1 MSKTSRTASELLI
14 ILAACCVGLLL
25 PCLGGLWARGEQA
38 ASPAAAPT
46 SQPAPQP
53 AVTMQQLEQDW
64 VAQDCLWQ
72 PFSPAAIAKPLAEL
86 GKAGAD
92 LARQFEQLRQANTP
106 PADEQWRT
114 LYRQA
119 CSLRRA
125 KRLAP
130 RAEALRHILFVKR
143 PYELGGSHYAYTE
156 GQSDAQSERH
166 FVPNAALCSLETPDP
181 AAIGV
186 VRTLLA
192 DKQGTLRDPDVS
204 FDGKRILFSW
214 KKSDLQDDFH
224 LYEMT
229 LADSRIRQLTDG
241 LGFAD
246 YECAYLPN
254 GDIVFNSSRCVQ
266 TVDCWYTEVSNLYTC
281 DGDGRY
287 LRRVSYDQVHTNY
300 PTVTPDGRVIYTR
313 WDYNDRG
320 QIWPQGLMQMN
331 SDGTAQSE
339 FYGNDSWFPTTLLHA
354 RAIPGTDK
362 VVAIF
367 SGHHTI
373 QKGWLGIIDPA
384 MGREENQGTQLIA
397 PVRAT
402 EAVHVDG
409 YGQSGDQFQYPYPL
423 SETEFLVTL
432 KPAVPQPPVAG
443 AAAPPSNQSLFGRF
457 GLYFITADGRREL
470 LAYDNDFS
478 CTQPIPIS
486 PRPQPYVRASQVDYT
501 KSTGTIYIQDIYQ
514 GPGLA
519 GVPRGTIK
527 SLRVVGLRFRA
538 AAVGDSGN
546 GGPAGGAYV
555 SSPISLNGAWDVKVV
570 LGTTKVHDDGS
581 ACFEVPARTPIYFQP
596 LDANGRAVQTMRS
609 WATLQ
614 PGEHVSCVGCHESKN
629 AAAPRPAS
637 MSLALRGGPQPLTS
651 WYGPPRGFSFQRE
664 VQPILDR
671 HCTSCH
677 NLAQPPK
684 GMGFHR
690 ERTVDLKSPSPWRY
704 TLDAP
709 PANWAAADFDD
720 SAWKTGEG
728 RFGLRD
734 PRRNDNNNLWT
745 GPRIWLRRAF
755 ELPADVPLSSLILV
769 IDTPSKT
776 DVCINGSPALSMSGS
791 GGVTDPKILALLKPG
806 KNILAIA
813 AHDNAKD
820 WSQYIDV
827 KLQDGGYRRDTRP
840 ADPTAKLAFSLMG
853 GQVWSD
859 AYMALAN
866 PNFATWTSPQSAP
879 TMAPPYDAGAN
890 KSKLIVMLEKGHN
903 DVKLSVEELD
913 RLSTWIDIA
922 VPCYGDYT
930 EGLVGGQLDRYN
942 HFLDKR
948 TRWEQQEE
956 RNIQDLIRS
965 GR

>member
-1 MSKTSRTASELLI
+1 
-14 ILAACCVGLLL
+14 V
-25 PCLGGLWARGEQA
+25 
-38 ASPAAAPT
+38 
-46 SQPAPQP
+46 
-53 AVTMQQLEQDW
+53 QQLEQDW
-64 VAQDCLWQ
+64 IAQDCLSQ
-72 PFSPAAIAKPLAEL
+72 PFSPAAIDKPLAEL

-92 LARQFEQLRQANTP
+92 LAGQCDRLRQANTP
-106 PADEQWRT
+106 PTDERWRT

-119 CSLRRA
+119 CLLRRA

-130 RAEALRHILFVKR
+130 HADALRHILFVKR

-166 FVPNAALCSLETPDP
+166 FVPNAAMCALDTPDP

-224 LYEMT
+224 IYEMT
-229 LADSRIRQLTDG
+229 LADGRIRQLTDG

-246 YECAYLPN
+246 YECVYLPN
-254 GDIVFNSSRCVQ
+254 DDIVFNSSRCVQ

-281 DGDGRY
+281 DADGRY
-287 LRRVSYDQVHTNY
+287 LRRLSFDQVHTNY
-300 PTVTPDGRVIYTR
+300 PTVMPDGRVIYTR

-320 QIWPQGLMQMN
+320 QLWPQGLMQMN
-331 SDGTAQSE
+331 PDGTAQSE

-354 RAIPGTDK
+354 RAIPGTEK
-362 VVAIF
+362 VVAVF

-384 MGREENQGTQLIA
+384 MGREENQGAQLIA

-409 YGQSGDQFQYPYPL
+409 YGQNGDQFQYPYPL

-443 AAAPPSNQSLFGRF
+443 VAAPPSNQSLFGRF
-457 GLYFITADGRREL
+457 GLYFITADARREL

-478 CTQPIPIS
+478 CTQAIPIA
-486 PRPQPYVRASQVDYT
+486 PRPRPEARPSLVDYT

-527 SLRVVGLRFRA
+527 NLRVVGLRFRA
-538 AAVGDSGN
+538 AAVGNSSN
-546 GGPAGGAYV
+546 GGPAGGALV
-555 SSPISLNGAWDVKVV
+555 SAPISLNGAWDVKVV
-570 LGTTKVHDDGS
+570 LGAAKVHDDGS

-614 PGEHVSCVGCHESKN
+614 PGEHVSCVGCHENKN
-629 AAAPRPAS
+629 AAAPRPPS
-637 MSLALRGGPQPLTS
+637 MSLALRGGPQPLTP

-671 HCTSCH
+671 HCTGCH
-677 NLAQPPK
+677 NLPQPARNAP
-684 GMGFHR
+684 FHP
-690 ERTVDLKSPSPWRY
+690 ERTQDVKAVAAWRY
-704 TLDAP
+704 TLTAP
-709 PANWAAADFDD
+709 PANWTAADFDD
-720 SAWKTGEG
+720 SAWKTGEDVFSRKDQAYNG
-728 RFGLRD
+728 G
-734 PRRNDNNNLWT
+734 NNLWT
-745 GPRIWLRRAF
+745 SPQIWLRRVF
-755 ELPADVPLSSLILV
+755 DLPADVPAASLVLTV
-769 IDTPSKT
+769 NSQSKV
-776 DVCINGSPALSMSGS
+776 DVCINGSPAASLPYGQT
-791 GGVTDPKILALLKPG
+791 VFDPKIMALFKPG
-806 KNILAIA
+806 KNILAVT
-813 AHDNAKD
+813 AHDSAKA
-820 WSQYIDV
+820 QFV
-827 KLQDGGYRRDTRP
+827 EVRLQDMGYRSTVAAQSAGP
-840 ADPTAKLAFSLMG
+840 VSGAVKPAFSLKG
-853 GQVWSD
+853 GRVWSD

-866 PNFATWTSPQSAP
+866 PNVATWTSPQSAP
-879 TMAPPYDAGAN
+879 TMPPPYDAGAN
-890 KSKLIVMLEKGHN
+890 KSKLIDMLEKGHN
-903 DVKLSVEELD
+903 GVRLSPEEID
-913 RLSTWIDIA
+913 RISTWIDLA

-930 EGLVGGQLDRYN
+930 EGLSGGDLDRYN

-956 RNIQDLIRS
+956 RNIQELLHS